1 MMVNL
6 PSNLQ
11 SEMTAAVESADIE
24 IAVCVRSLDACQK
37 EIFNLMV
44 KDNFA
49 RFVRL
54 PGVAQECAALVAAS
68 QAAATVASATK
79 KKQQVGLQ
87 DAHARIVS
95 FLATRAG
102 VDLEHARFADGQT
115 ALIIAASA
123 GRPDYVRLLLM
134 NGAVVDGQMKD
145 GSTALLLSALG
156 GHTDVVSLLVAQ
168 GADVDLPA
176 DDGVT
181 PLLVAA
187 SYDHAE
193 VARLLLDAGADP
205 LQAIAGGPP
214 GQTILSMVE
223 GMPPGEGGARESM
236 VAVMRKFTNPGR
248 QRRVS
253 REI

>member
-6 PSNLQ
+6 PSKLQ
-11 SEMTAAVESADIE
+11 SEMAAAVESADIE
-24 IAVCVRSLDACQK
+24 IAVCIRSLDACQK

-54 PGVAQECAALVAAS
+54 PGVAQECATLVVAS
-68 QAAATVASATK
+68 QAATK
-79 KKQQVGLQ
+79 KKQQVGQQ
-87 DAHARIVS
+87 DAHARIIS

-134 NGAVVDGQMKD
+134 NGSVVNGQMKD

-168 GADVDLPA
+168 GADVNLPA

-205 LQAIAGGPP
+205 LQEIAGGPP
-214 GQTILSMVE
+214 GQTILSIIE
-223 GMPPGEGGARESM
+223 GMPPGKGGARESM
-236 VAVMRKFTNPGR
+236 VAVMREFANPGR